1 MAYVEPTPAEFKAA
15 FPSFAAVPDVTV
27 QFALD
32 EGELYVDDTWIETNR
47 RPAVMLY
54 AAHALTL
61 QGLGTGA
68 EAQAAAAGASNVLRI
83 KSGQFE
89 LERGSSTSS
98 GGAGAVPDPWA
109 MTSYGRRFYA
119 LLLRNVPAVLVV

>member
-1 MAYVEPTPAEFKAA
+1 MPYVPPTPADFKELFPA
-15 FPSFAAVPDVTV
+15 FADVSDEAV

-32 EGELYVDDTWIETNR
+32 EASLYVDDCWMESDR

-68 EAQAAAAGASNVLRI
+68 EAQAAAAGASTMQRI
-83 KSGQFE
+83 KSGSFE
-89 LERGSSTSS
+89 LERGSSASS
-98 GGAGAVPDPWA
+98 GGAGAVPDPWG

-119 LLLRNVPAVLVV
+119 LLRRNAGGPFVV